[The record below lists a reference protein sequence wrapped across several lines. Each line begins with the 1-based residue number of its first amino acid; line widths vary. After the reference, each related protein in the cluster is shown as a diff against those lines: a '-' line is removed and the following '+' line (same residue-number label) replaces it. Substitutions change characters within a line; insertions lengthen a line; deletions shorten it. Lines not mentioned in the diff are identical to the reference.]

1 MKIALTTATIALV
14 SVPAFAQSARTGV
27 STPEPV
33 VITAQPDETVTVKV
47 QPAKP
52 SAAIPMTA
60 APGSGASGGGAVVEY
75 GPYVPYRGGAAA
87 GGSGFAAAPTGADPD
102 ANIVTTVE
110 ERPGEVREGTLLRAR
125 VKQRLSTVTTQPGTK
140 FTAELAEP
148 VEKDGR
154 VVLPA
159 GAVLEG
165 RVTEVHGGRRI
176 SGAAMMH
183 LEPRS
188 VTLPD
193 GTQYMIHAQLVDT
206 GQVGHVKVDNEGTMV
221 RRDHPKETLAAVGL
235 ATGGAAVAGGMIGG
249 GVGAVVGAGIGA
261 GAGAIVWLKE
271 DRQAVLPEDTLLVFS
286 LTEAMPVMPVGNV
299 PVSRTSETAA
309 ANSRV
314 PMPNAAGAI
323 VE

>member
-60 APGSGASGGGAVVEY
+60 APGSGANGSGAAVQY

-87 GGSGFAAAPTGADPD
+87 GSGFAAGGTGTDPD

-110 ERPGEVREGTLLRAR
+110 EHPGEVREGTLLRTR

-193 GTQYMIHAQLVDT
+193 GTHYMIHAQLVDT
-206 GQVGHVKVDNEGTMV
+206 GQVGHVKVDNEGTMS

-299 PVSRTSETAA
+299 PVSRTSETAPA
-309 ANSRV
+309 SSRV
-314 PMPNAAGAI
+314 PMPNDAGAI